1 MGKHLLLSVIAMTC
15 AMTTSAQTVQ
25 NIAGSI
31 TKGRTLLPSKAF
43 DRAPARVTAEQLLGC
58 SEGTVFGGEY
68 QEFDG
73 VMTGTASS
81 DEGRKD
87 AATSLYQHFSGC
99 YYKFNA
105 VRFIGLFNYYSPD
118 NGWVYCTDRGG
129 IDENGQMT
137 KPIKVRVAFYEDGED
152 GKPGKQVFNKI
163 VDVVGEK
170 TGIKRGTEEQ
180 GFSEMYFFR
189 VDLGEELKMDHGFMQ
204 ISAVDTGDES
214 IGCYLSLFTTNSSPE
229 YSLMKI
235 DKRDG
240 NEPTWNQTLSCCYC
254 FYGSGELIAQK
265 AMKINRF
272 LSPTVSDAGK
282 YSKVQVE
289 VQNIGQ
295 QDIKDITLQ
304 LWLDGKLLATEKLGA
319 SIGSMES
326 YKYTFQTR
334 VDCSEAGEHKITV
347 KNATPGCEALGNDEL
362 SIDIVIGD
370 GTVSYPE
377 SMSASSYYY
386 IKNVKVGDIDNTSEA
401 STYSDFTDMKTSIQP
416 GGTLTLSVTPNNKFV
431 TLGAWID
438 WNGNGSFND
447 VGEALELRDGTGEVK
462 IPTGSNVKLGDKRLR
477 IVASFDTPL
486 PTGTYDFGET
496 EDYTITV
503 VNSENLPAIN
513 LSAEMIEA
521 ATSGDKKAIPLNI
534 ANNGGET
541 LTGELKYDY
550 ILPNAPTSSYTI
562 CKTNVPAEVKSKL
575 LRRAAV
581 MGVANPD
588 ASEGTEYVLKYD
600 KGQNGL
606 TGISNSTSAIY
617 ANYYP
622 GNMLSALS
630 GMEITS
636 VDVYIGTPATDNSIV
651 IYGEGTQSKNGNL
664 IAEKEFNVDKNSWNH
679 IVLDKPVK
687 IGDTDLWIGYK
698 TSGLTGSQYCI
709 GIDKGSAIVGF
720 GDMVNIDGE
729 TWWSMS
735 DLGMDFNYCIRANVS
750 GKRTPAINWLS
761 LDKKQ
766 FEVAPG
772 SSTTLNVNV
781 DASGLDKA
789 LYEAKIEV
797 VSNDGLSSA
806 IDIPVYIV
814 NDATTG
820 IYAKAYTGDTTI
832 KLGNRQLSVSAE
844 KNIYSV
850 QVSDLAGQSLSNT
863 TVKDSECSIP
873 LGNAVGSINI
883 VTIRYADGS
892 QTTIKVP
899 TIR

>member
-1 MGKHLLLSVIAMTC
+1 MD
-15 AMTTSAQTVQ
+15 
-25 NIAGSI
+25 NI
-31 TKGRTLLPSKAF
+31 TKCAQEILKDIFGYDSFRPLQLEIIKNLLAGKDTLAIMPTGGGKSLCYQI
-43 DRAPARVTAEQLLGC
+43 PALIFKGITIVVSPLISLMQDQVSSLKENGVPAEFLNSSLEFSEYLETVKKLKDGEIKIVYVSPEGLASDKMMGIFHECSMPINCITIDEAHCVSEWGHDFRPDYLSISNVRKHFPNAVCLALTA
-58 SEGTVFGGEY
+58 TA
-68 QEFDG
+68 
-73 VMTGTASS
+73 TAS
-81 DEGRKD
+81 
-87 AATSLYQHFSGC
+87 
-99 YYKFNA
+99 
-105 VRFIGLFNYYSPD
+105 V
-118 NGWVYCTDRGG
+118 
-129 IDENGQMT
+129 
-137 KPIKVRVAFYEDGED
+137 
-152 GKPGKQVFNKI
+152 
-163 VDVVGEK
+163 
-170 TGIKRGTEEQ
+170 
-180 GFSEMYFFR
+180 
-189 VDLGEELKMDHGFMQ
+189 
-204 ISAVDTGDES
+204 
-214 IGCYLSLFTTNSSPE
+214 
-229 YSLMKI
+229 
-235 DKRDG
+235 
-240 NEPTWNQTLSCCYC
+240 
-254 FYGSGELIAQK
+254 
-265 AMKINRF
+265 
-272 LSPTVSDAGK
+272 
-282 YSKVQVE
+282 
-289 VQNIGQ
+289 Q
-295 QDIKDITLQ
+295 QDLKDVTLQ
-304 LWLDGKLLATEKLGA
+304 LWLDGKLLATEELGA
-319 SIGSMES
+319 VIGSMET

-334 VDCSEAGEHKITV
+334 VDCSEAGTHKITV
-347 KNATPGCEALGNDEL
+347 KNATPGCEALGNGEL
-362 SIDIVIGD
+362 STDIVIGD

-377 SMSASSYYY
+377 SMSANSYYY

-431 TLGAWID
+431 AIGAWID
-438 WNGNGSFND
+438 WNGNGSFDD
-447 VGEALELRDGTGEVK
+447 VGETLELRDGTGEVR
-462 IPTGSNVKLGDKRLR
+462 IPAGSNVKPGDKRLR
-477 IVASFDTPL
+477 IVASFDTPQ

-503 VNSENLPAIN
+503 VNGENLPAIS
-513 LSAEMIEA
+513 LSAEMLEA
-521 ATSGDKKAIPLNI
+521 ATSGDKKAIPLSI

-550 ILPNAPTSSYTI
+550 ILPNAPTSNYTI
-562 CKTNVPAEVKSKL
+562 CRSNVPAEVKGKL

-600 KGQNGL
+600 KGQDGL
-606 TGISNSTSAIY
+606 TGISNSGTAIY

-651 IYGEGTQSKNGNL
+651 IYGEGTQSKNGSL
-664 IAEKEFNVDKNSWNH
+664 IAEKEFYVDKNSWNH

-720 GDMVNIDGE
+720 GDMVNIDGDK
-729 TWWSMS
+729 WWSMS

-761 LDKKQ
+761 LDKKL

-781 DASGLDKA
+781 DASELDKA

-832 KLGNRQLSVSAE
+832 KLGNRLLSVSAE
-844 KNIYSV
+844 KSISSV
-850 QVSDLAGQSLSNT
+850 QVSDLAGQALSNT
-863 TVKDSECSIP
+863 AVNGSECSIP
-873 LGNAVGSINI
+873 LGNAAGSINI

-899 TIR
+899 TIK